1 MLRLRP
7 YKACDAKTIISWIK
21 DEVSFRRWCADR
33 FESYPIT
40 EDDLNGHYNAAAY
53 EDNFYE
59 MTAFNETGIVGHF
72 IMRFIDQEKKILR
85 FGFVIVDNTKQG
97 KGYGKEM
104 LTLAI
109 QYAFHIL
116 KVDKITIGVF
126 DNNKPA
132 YYCYKSVGFKEMEPR
147 QVETYT
153 ILGEEWK
160 CIELELGRD

>member
-7 YKACDAKTIISWIK
+7 YKACDAEKIVSWIT
-21 DEVSFRRWCADR
+21 DEEMFYKWSADR
-33 FESYPIT
+33 YQGYPIT
-40 EDDLNGHYNAAAY
+40 KEDMNYFYNENAY
-53 EDNFYE
+53 KDDFYE
-59 MTAFNETGIVGHF
+59 MTAFDETGIVGHF

-116 KVDKITIGVF
+116 STFKI
-126 DNNKPA
+126 
-132 YYCYKSVGFKEMEPR
+132 
-147 QVETYT
+147 
-153 ILGEEWK
+153 
-160 CIELELGRD
+160 

>member
-7 YKACDAKTIISWIK
+7 YKACDAEKIVSWIT
-21 DEVSFRRWCADR
+21 DEEMFYKWSADR
-33 FESYPIT
+33 YQGYPIT
-40 EDDLNGHYNAAAY
+40 KEDINNFYNENAY
-53 EDNFYE
+53 KDDFYE